1 MKTKLYFRKSSRYSC
16 LYHLFTFAFTLAC
29 GYIVSLALDAAIASQ
44 ESAVYGRAAVL
55 GVILL
60 IGLPILYVFVRGTKK
75 QKELDAQAYREA
87 LYREVMENR
96 LPVQHTGELDVRL
109 HMDARTVTEYIQDVL
124 PKVLE
129 GCAIIVGSTLI
140 LCSIH
145 ALVGGLLLA
154 MGFLQLIP
162 TLVYEKWAKSIYEE
176 SVGSEADYE
185 GWIAEG
191 AEGLRTLKAYG
202 REVWFVDRYRQLNER
217 LIRAGKRSERTS
229 TWESIIYEG
238 IHSVLY
244 YGSYLWIGF
253 FIMNGTLP
261 VTDAPMMII
270 LSGYIYQ
277 SMGSVFE
284 WIMKRYEYQMASAH
298 LKTRQQRDRRRA
310 SKPLCV
316 MLKNVTKRYGE
327 KVVLQDV
334 SFSIREG
341 ERVLLCGPNG
351 SGKTTLLRI
360 ILGLEEADA
369 GEVQG
374 NMAQFAYA
382 LQEEPSL
389 HLSGKEVMEGLQA
402 QHILDQAQ
410 FVEHLRQFS
419 IEDALLAQPMDTWS
433 MGECKKF
440 YLAAAL
446 ARPCR
451 MLVLDEP
458 TNHLDKEAVAYLQS
472 VLAEYPGGLLVCSH
486 EEAWPVKWDRI
497 ERMKRHE

>member
-1 MKTKLYFRKSSRYSC
+1 
-16 LYHLFTFAFTLAC
+16 
-29 GYIVSLALDAAIASQ
+29 
-44 ESAVYGRAAVL
+44 
-55 GVILL
+55 
-60 IGLPILYVFVRGTKK
+60 
-75 QKELDAQAYREA
+75 
-87 LYREVMENR
+87 
-96 LPVQHTGELDVRL
+96 
-109 HMDARTVTEYIQDVL
+109 
-124 PKVLE
+124 
-129 GCAIIVGSTLI
+129 
-140 LCSIH
+140 
-145 ALVGGLLLA
+145 
-154 MGFLQLIP
+154 
-162 TLVYEKWAKSIYEE
+162 
-176 SVGSEADYE
+176 
-185 GWIAEG
+185 
-191 AEGLRTLKAYG
+191 
-202 REVWFVDRYRQLNER
+202 
-217 LIRAGKRSERTS
+217 
-229 TWESIIYEG
+229 
-238 IHSVLY
+238 
-244 YGSYLWIGF
+244 
-253 FIMNGTLP
+253 
-261 VTDAPMMII
+261 
-270 LSGYIYQ
+270 
-277 SMGSVFE
+277 
-284 WIMKRYEYQMASAH
+284 MKRYEYQMASTH
-298 LKTRQQRDRRRA
+298 LKTRQRRDRRPA
-310 SKPLCV
+310 SKHLCV

-334 SFSIREG
+334 FFSIREG
-341 ERVLLCGPNG
+341 ECVLLCGPNG